1 MRSTSY
7 DKYIVYD
14 AEKRD
19 LPVIGTAPA
28 RLFNGPADVAEE
40 ICGGLAEV
48 IGPSTLRHEL
58 ENGGLRDTSVQYVA
72 VGRLRPDESVP
83 ASLRRHRNG
92 GNVTAIRITHDPD
105 HGLVYDPVQV
115 IADAAHKAAAA

>member
-1 MRSTSY
+1 MASN

-14 AEKRD
+14 AETRSA
-19 LPVIGTAPA
+19 PVLGTAPA

-40 ICGGLAEV
+40 LCGGIAEV

-58 ENGGLRDTSVQYVA
+58 ENGGLYDRSVQYVA
-72 VGRLRPDESVP
+72 VGRISNNESVP
-83 ASLRRHRNG
+83 VSLRKHRKDG
-92 GNVTAIRITHDPD
+92 TVTAIRITHDPD

-115 IADAAHKAAAA
+115 IADAAHRAATS